1 MKSSAEYEYPSHLID
16 PKQKDKKWILK
27 YIKAA
32 YHEFIRSG
40 YESFY
45 NNRNNYHIIK
55 SYAEGRQSINKYKPL
70 MGEHEDATTSHLNID
85 WSVLPIL
92 RKYRNLAIS
101 KLSKIDYTI
110 TATPL
115 DPLAQDEK
123 NSHFAKMRAKLKAQE
138 TLGNIPALAG
148 NPLLKMNEGEPEDL
162 EELKVQEGFT
172 WRHNASI
179 EMENAIDVVFN
190 HNKMEQIRK
199 ACRGDWFDFGVSGVR
214 EYIDS
219 NGAIKIRKVNPRS
232 LIVSYCTK
240 NDFSDATHIG
250 EVIEMTIA
258 DLKQLAGE
266 QFTDEE
272 YRDIAENYT
281 GQLGNSYSVPDS
293 DMYSK
298 GYDDFKIKVLDMEFL
313 SVNTMVHE
321 KRLDKRKNKRFGRTN
336 YYAKGK
342 KNKEVKRTS
351 FKVLYRGF
359 WVIGTDYCFNGGLAK
374 DMKRAKDNLVDTSFC
389 YHLQALDLNNM
400 QPLGYMEGVIP
411 VADNIQILFYKYQSA
426 IAEARVKGIMIE
438 MSALED
444 IPLGQSGTS
453 LTPMEVLDLYNKKG
467 VLIYRKVDISGKAT
481 NYRPIEELQN
491 GLGNDAMN
499 YFSLIQQDIQLLRDI
514 LGLNELTDGST
525 PDPRTLNYVAELATQ
540 GTNNALA
547 LISDADRFMLQDVA
561 SDIVLRIQDTNKGN
575 PVEGYV
581 RALGSS
587 SMKFFKATPN
597 LNSWN
602 YGIQIELK
610 ATEEQRKRLVD
621 YLNMSI
627 GKEQLEMQD
636 VAFIEFID
644 NIKQAYQVLSY
655 RIKKRREQRQA
666 EEMQRQQ
673 MNAQVQMQ
681 SAQAAEQSKQ
691 QTMQVDFQFK
701 AELEK
706 LKAQNQEKL
715 LQMKIEG
722 EMAVKQLELGAQS
735 EIKMA
740 ELESNEY
747 RSEQQQMGKVVE

>member
-1 MKSSAEYEYPSHLID
+1 MKSSKQEYPSHLID

-32 YHEFIRSG
+32 YNEFIRSG

-85 WSVLPIL
+85 WSILPIL
-92 RKYRNLAIS
+92 RKYRNMAIS

-110 TATPL
+110 SANPL

-123 NSHFAKMRAKLKAQE
+123 NSHFAKMRGKLKAKE
-138 TLGNIPALAG
+138 DLGSIPGLAE
-148 NPLLKMNEGEPEDL
+148 NPLLQMKEGEPEDI
-162 EELKVQEGFT
+162 EELKVQENYT
-172 WRHNASI
+172 WKHSASI
-179 EMENAIDVVFN
+179 EMENAIDVVFH

-219 NGAIKIRKVNPRS
+219 NGAVKIRKVNPRS

-258 DLKQLAGE
+258 DLKQLAGN
-266 QFTDEE
+266 QFTSEE
-272 YRDIAENYT
+272 YREIADSHT
-281 GQLGNSYSVPDS
+281 GQLGNSHSIPES
-293 DMYSK
+293 DMYNK

-321 KRLDKRKNKRFGRTN
+321 KRIDKRKNKRFGRTN
-336 YYAKGK
+336 YYAKDK
-342 KNKEVKRTS
+342 KNKEIKRTS

-359 WVIGTDYCFNGGLAK
+359 WIIGTDYCFNCGLAT
-374 DMKRAKDNLVDTSFC
+374 DMKRAKDNLTDTTFC

-400 QPLGYMEGVIP
+400 CPLGYMEGAMP
-411 VADNIQILFYKYQSA
+411 VADNIQINWYKFQSA
-426 IAEARVKGIMIE
+426 VAEARPKGIMIE
-438 MSALED
+438 MGALED
-444 IPLGQSGTS
+444 IPLGQGGTS
-453 LTPMEVLDLYNKKG
+453 FTPMQVLDLFNKKG

-491 GLGNDAMN
+491 GLGSDALN
-499 YFSLIQQDIQLLRDI
+499 YFALIQQDIQLLRDI

-525 PDPRTLNYVAELATQ
+525 PDARTLNYVAELATQ
-540 GTNNALA
+540 GTNNALS
-547 LISDADRFMLQDVA
+547 LISDADRFMIQDVA
-561 SDIVLRIQDTNKGN
+561 SDIVLRIQDTIKNN
-575 PVEGYV
+575 PTQGYV

-587 SMKFFKATPN
+587 SMKFFKASPS

-602 YGIQIELK
+602 YGIEIDLK
-610 ATEEQRKRLVD
+610 ATEEQKRRLVD
-621 YLNMSI
+621 YLNLSI
-627 GKEQLEMQD
+627 GKEKLEMED

-655 RIKKRREQRQA
+655 RIKKRRVQRQA
-666 EEMQRQQ
+666 EEMERQQ
-673 MNAQVQMQ
+673 MNAQVQIQ
-681 SAQAAEQSKQ
+681 SSQAAEQSKQ

-722 EMAVKQLELGAQS
+722 ELAVKQLELGVHS
-735 EIKMA
+735 EMKMA

-747 RSEQQQMGKVVE
+747 RSEQSGNIPE